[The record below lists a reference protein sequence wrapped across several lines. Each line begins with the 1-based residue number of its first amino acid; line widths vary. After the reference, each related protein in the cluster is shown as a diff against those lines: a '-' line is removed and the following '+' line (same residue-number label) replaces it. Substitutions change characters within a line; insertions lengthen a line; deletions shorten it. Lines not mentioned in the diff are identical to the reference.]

1 MPRVGLN
8 ASSHPCP
15 CAWGFLSLC
24 SMEPSPPSFCYSVWG
39 VTRELRQEK
48 HPQTNEQWPFSSP
61 APAGHPAT
69 LPGPLIS
76 SDNGLAQTKETQ
88 GHAWLRPNPQ
98 PACFINYTESS
109 PALSLLRPPLCIHPL
124 TAGAGDTGA
133 ARYGCWGEQDSTSPT
148 RSRQLA
154 VEMPGGKAD
163 PANTARASDL
173 STEG

>member
-1 MPRVGLN
+1 MNSG
-8 ASSHPCP
+8 H
-15 CAWGFLSLC
+15 
-24 SMEPSPPSFCYSVWG
+24 SPAQLLQDTQPHCQDPSFPL
-39 VTRELRQEK
+39 TM
-48 HPQTNEQWPFSSP
+48 
-61 APAGHPAT
+61 A
-69 LPGPLIS
+69 LP
-76 SDNGLAQTKETQ
+76 QTKETQ

-133 ARYGCWGEQDSTSPT
+133 ARYGCWGEQDSTGPT